1 MSVIYLIRHGQ
12 ASFSAQDYDQLSDHG
27 ILQSQLLGE
36 TIKQKIQPGS
46 HIISGT
52 MLRHKQTMQH
62 SLSALDNHQALQG
75 LALEDCRW
83 NEYDHKNILAVYNAA
98 LATPQ
103 GIKQYLIEQGKPFSY
118 VKELFIHAIRQWTLA
133 STSAQY
139 TESFEEF
146 YQRVL
151 AGLTQVAKLNNDK
164 TTVIY
169 TSGGPI
175 SIVVCHLMGIPLHH
189 FLDVNWNLVNGG
201 ITKLITRGPQQK
213 LAVSTLNEHDFFA
226 QQQDKT
232 FITYT

>member
-36 TIKQKIQPGS
+36 ALKQKISSNSQ
-46 HIISGT
+46 IISGT

-62 SLSALDNHQALQG
+62 SLSALDNHQALRG

-103 GIKQYLIEQGKPFSY
+103 GIKQYLTEQNKPFNQF
-118 VKELFIHAIRQWTLA
+118 KQLFIEAITQWVLA
-133 STSAQY
+133 SVSTHY
-139 TESFEEF
+139 TESFKAF
-146 YQRVL
+146 CQRVL
-151 AGLTQVAKLNNDK
+151 AGLTQVAKSSNEK
-164 TTVIY
+164 PTVIY

-175 SIVVCHLMGIPLHH
+175 SIVVCHLMGIPLHR

-213 LAVSTLNEHDFFA
+213 LTISTLNEHDFFA